1 VIDLKSKR
9 VTVIGLGASGLAAAR
24 LCLARGA
31 VVTLG
36 DARADV
42 PAAAELA
49 AAGAKLALGDHA
61 LALADAELV
70 VLSPGVPPFA
80 ELALAEGRGA
90 EIVSEVELATR
101 ALVRPAPIVAVGGT
115 NGKSTVT
122 TLLGEL
128 LSAGG
133 RRVFIGGNLGEPLSA
148 HADEELDLIVLE
160 VSSYQMERVR
170 TFAPRAALLLN
181 LSPDHL
187 DRYAGMAEYAA
198 AKGNAFARQTPADLA
213 VVPFGDEGCL
223 AQARRGGGRVVT
235 FGVEP
240 QADVVVAAD
249 HILHRGLGARFS
261 LAQLRLRGAHNALN
275 VAAALAVAI
284 DLGVDAAFVA
294 SVLSTFEG
302 LAHRMA
308 YVAEVGGVRFY
319 DDSKG
324 TNVGASVTALLGLA
338 EPKAVIILGGRDKGG
353 TYAPL
358 VDALRA
364 RARAAVLVGEAAPL
378 LADAIGDA
386 VPTARAATMA
396 EAVDQAAT
404 FARPGDAVL
413 LSPACSS
420 FDMFR
425 DYKERGDVFVAA
437 VHARSGESAEAPHEP
452 AASPGGANEGRW
464 RGRVEGEGSP

>member
-1 VIDLKSKR
+1 MIDLKNKK

-31 VVTLG
+31 IVTLG

-42 PAAAELA
+42 PASAELA

-61 LALADAELV
+61 RALAEAELV

-80 ELALAEGRGA
+80 ELEVAERRGA
-90 EIVSEVELATR
+90 EVVSEVELATR
-101 ALVRPAPIVAVGGT
+101 ALAHPAPIVAVGGT

-122 TLLGEL
+122 TLLGQL
-128 LSAGG
+128 LAAGG
-133 RRVFIGGNLGEPLSA
+133 RRVFTGGNLGEPLSS
-148 HADEELDLIVLE
+148 HADEVFDIIVLE
-160 VSSYQMERVR
+160 VSSYQMERVH
-170 TFAPRAALLLN
+170 TFAPRASVLLN
-181 LSPDHL
+181 VSPDHL
-187 DRYAGMAEYAA
+187 DRYGDMAAYAA
-198 AKGNAFARQTPADLA
+198 AKGNAFVRQTPADLA
-213 VVPFGDEGCL
+213 VIPFGDEVCL
-223 AQARRGGGRVVT
+223 AQARRGAGRVVT

-240 QADVVVAAD
+240 QADVVVTAD
-249 HILHRGLGARFS
+249 HVLHRGLGARFS
-261 LAQLRLRGAHNALN
+261 LAGLRLRGAHNALN

-284 DLGVDAAFVA
+284 DLGVDQAAA
-294 SVLSTFEG
+294 EGVLATFEG

-308 YVAEVGGVRFY
+308 FVAEQGGVTFY

-324 TNVGASVTALLGLA
+324 TNVGASVTALLGLT
-338 EPKAVIILGGRDKGG
+338 EPKAVVILGGRDKGG

-364 RARAAVLVGEAAPL
+364 RARAAVLLGEAAPL

-386 VPTARAATMA
+386 VPMARAATME
-396 EAVDQAAT
+396 EAVEKAAT
-404 FARPGDAVL
+404 LARPGDAVL

-425 DYKERGDVFVAA
+425 DYKDRGDAFVKA
-437 VHARSGESAEAPHEP
+437 VQELARRP
-452 AASPGGANEGRW
+452 
-464 RGRVEGEGSP
+464 RVCS